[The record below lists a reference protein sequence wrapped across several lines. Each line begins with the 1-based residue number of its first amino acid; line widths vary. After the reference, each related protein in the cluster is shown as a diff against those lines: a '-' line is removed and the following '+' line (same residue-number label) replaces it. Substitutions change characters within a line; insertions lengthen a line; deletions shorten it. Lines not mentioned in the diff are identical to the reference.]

1 MSTISLAGFKVYG
14 SSIVEMARDMVLAG
28 EWAKALNTFEENL
41 EDFPME
47 IALAILR
54 GDKTLKGFNDNIDV
68 VDDNDSEDYKQTVR
82 EIYVEDYFY
91 DHGDFFKFDR
101 IIESRDFNYMMDMR
115 GLYHGPHFGHQ
126 EMLNAATRYMSD
138 MKNEKVFRLGSDR
151 FLVARKENPN
161 TVPMW
166 LKRSDFAKSAE
177 RCYNIMYGI
186 KTVEETKPVI
196 EKEVKV
202 KKEEKTTEMPAYLKQ
217 YRLSYLESSA
227 KERGYND
234 IPSMTKDLREKVL
247 KACEERKVSW
257 EEVVVTDRASGET
270 YTTTVPMQ
278 LVDAYITRDSK
289 IWNPVCESGLK
300 MEDDSAF
307 HSDLWLAMGHDLNGE
322 EYNHDNPETSRFYDI
337 IDNLRFGYKSVG
349 DFLTLNDVKMGSFTG
364 KIVFEDSKEITDRD
378 ILVLPNAGLKYEK
391 LAKKAG
397 MVITERGG
405 EVSHLVIVGR
415 EEMFPVI
422 IMKDA
427 ISKLRDYE
435 SIEVDFKNNKIRGQY
450 GLKKFY

>member
-14 SSIVEMARDMVLAG
+14 SAIVEMARDMVLAG
-28 EWAKALNTFEENL
+28 EWAKALNVFEENL

-54 GDKTLKGFNDNIDV
+54 GDKTLEGFNNTIDV
-68 VDDNDSEDYKQTVR
+68 VDDSDSEDYKQTVR

-151 FLVARKENPN
+151 FMVARKENPN

-177 RCYNIMYGI
+177 RCYNTMYGI
-186 KTVEETKPVI
+186 TPVEQKKTVIENKP
-196 EKEVKV
+196 EV
-202 KKEEKTTEMPAYLKQ
+202 KKEEKTTKMPEYLKSQ
-217 YRLSYLESSA
+217 RLSYLENSA
-227 KERGYND
+227 KEHGYGD
-234 IPSMTKDLREKVL
+234 ITTMTNDLRAKVL
-247 KACEERKVSW
+247 KTCEERNVSW
-257 EEVVVTDRASGET
+257 EEVAITDRGSNET
-270 YTTTVPMQ
+270 YITRVPME

-300 MEDDSAF
+300 MEGDSAF
-307 HSDLWLAMGHDLNGE
+307 HSDLWLAMGYALNGE
-322 EYNHDNPETSRFYDI
+322 EYNHDNPETSRFYDV
-337 IDNLRFGYKSVG
+337 IDNLRFGYKAVG
-349 DFLTLNDVKMGSFTG
+349 DFLTLNDVKMESFIG
-364 KIVFEDSKEITDRD
+364 KVVFEDSKEITDRD

-405 EVSHLVIVGR
+405 AVSHLVIVGR

-435 SIEVDFKNNKIRGQY
+435 SIEVNFKNNTIKGQY
-450 GLKKFY
+450 GLKRFY